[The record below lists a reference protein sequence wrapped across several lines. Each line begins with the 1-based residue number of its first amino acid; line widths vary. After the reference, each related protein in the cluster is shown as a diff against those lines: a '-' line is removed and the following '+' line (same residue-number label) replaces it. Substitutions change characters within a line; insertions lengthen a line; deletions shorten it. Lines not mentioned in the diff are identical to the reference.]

1 MDIAPSV
8 VVVFKDSSREAGFA
22 LQLRGLFVF
31 VLCCGPHLQ
40 HVQVPSP
47 ACTGSNTH
55 HSSDQSCSSDSPSSL
70 ASLGTVETPRA
81 LFYEADVA
89 WNFVPPLLSLETE
102 GLYD

>member
-8 VVVFKDSSREAGFA
+8 VAVFKDSSREAGFT

-31 VLCCGPHLQ
+31 FFFVVGHTFSMYRFQ
-40 HVQVPSP
+40 VQ
-47 ACTGSNTH
+47 GSNMH